1 MKKWTALFLS
11 VIMMC
16 GLVACGSSSNTDS
29 AKKED
34 AASTQQESG
43 AESKNNDAKS
53 ESSNTGT
60 SKIAVVYFSGT
71 GNTKAVAEQIAEELS
86 ADIYEI
92 EPKEPY
98 TDDDLDYNNDSC
110 RANQEMK
117 DDSARP
123 EIANDLSDVLQYDTI
138 YIGHP
143 IWWGTAPRIIQTF
156 LDSYDLSGKTIY
168 TFCTS
173 GGSGIEQSVSDLRK
187 AYPNLNIKGGY
198 RFQRGASESDI
209 QDGLKKLAQ

>member
-11 VIMMC
+11 AVVMC
-16 GLVACGSSSNTDS
+16 GLAACGSSSNLNSD
-29 AKKED
+29 KKEETASAQQKSD
-34 AASTQQESG
+34 ADNAGAISEGNSTNPEASKTV
-43 AESKNNDAKS
+43 
-53 ESSNTGT
+53 
-60 SKIAVVYFSGT
+60 VVYFSGT

-86 ADIYEI
+86 ADIFEI
-92 EPKEPY
+92 EPEEPY
-98 TDDDLDYNNDSC
+98 TDDDLNYNNDSC
-110 RANQEMK
+110 RANQEMN
-117 DDSARP
+117 DDSSRP
-123 EIANDLSDVLQYDTI
+123 EIANDLSDILQYDTI

-187 AYPNLNIKGGY
+187 AYPNLDIRGGY
-198 RFQRGASESDI
+198 RFRSNASASDI
-209 QDGLKKLAQ
+209 QEGVKELTQ

>member
-16 GLVACGSSSNTDS
+16 GFVACGSSSNTDS
-29 AKKED
+29 VKKED

-43 AESKNNDAKS
+43 AESENNNAKS
-53 ESSNTGT
+53 ESSSTKT
-60 SKIAVVYFSGT
+60 SKTAVVYFSGT
-71 GNTKAVAEQIAEELS
+71 GNTKEVAKQIAEELS

-123 EIANDLSDVLQYDTI
+123 EIANDLS
-138 YIGHP
+138 
-143 IWWGTAPRIIQTF
+143 
-156 LDSYDLSGKTIY
+156 GKTIY

-187 AYPNLNIKGGY
+187 IYPNLDIKGGY
-198 RFQRGASESDI
+198 RFQRNASGSDI
-209 QDGLKKLAQ
+209 QDGLNELTK